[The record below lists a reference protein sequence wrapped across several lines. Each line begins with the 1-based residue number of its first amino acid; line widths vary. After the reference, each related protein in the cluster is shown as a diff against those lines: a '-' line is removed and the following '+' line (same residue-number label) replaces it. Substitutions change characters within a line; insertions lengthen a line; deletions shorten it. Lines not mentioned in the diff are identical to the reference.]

1 MKSMDKRNDER
12 HAMKLHTKLSA
23 DSFVSWGLLSD
34 ISENGLFIKS
44 NRDFTVGDA
53 IDIEVF
59 MPDNNNSL
67 IKGIIRRKIELPDS
81 HRKYG
86 LGIEVIEK
94 DMVYRHLLRSLKGQT
109 KTHIQ
114 TPKGIGDK

>member
-67 IKGIIRRKIELPDS
+67 IKGVVRRKIELPDS

-109 KTHIQ
+109 KTPLQ
-114 TPKGIGDK
+114 TPEGIGDK